1 MTMKLADREVK
12 ETIAKMIDKKNVGRD
27 EKYKDRGVGL
37 NKTVKDRGAGPGETV
52 KGKGANQGQDTG
64 DIDGSHYYPL
74 VGPRPEDAPD
84 IDNSTVV
91 QCTGAERSPVHP
103 LDVMDNTLY
112 SQHLEDGKSNDVRD
126 ASGRGTRQGEEY
138 EGGGGGR
145 STKMKGAG
153 RNGDVYKGGGAG
165 LSAMMKD
172 KGAGRKDDVHKDEG
186 AGLGAKK
193 KDKDAGR

>member
-1 MTMKLADREVK
+1 M
-12 ETIAKMIDKKNVGRD
+12 
-27 EKYKDRGVGL
+27 
-37 NKTVKDRGAGPGETV
+37 

-74 VGPRPEDAPD
+74 VGPRPEEAPD

-103 LDVMDNTLY
+103 LDVMNNALY
-112 SQHLEDGKSNDVRD
+112 SQHWGDGKSDDVRD
-126 ASGRGTRQGEEY
+126 ARGRGTRQGEEY

-145 STKMKGAG
+145 SSKMKGAG

-165 LSAMMKD
+165 LSAKMKD
-172 KGAGRKDDVHKDEG
+172 EGAGRKDDVYKDEG
-186 AGLGAKK
+186 AGLVTKK
-193 KDKDAGR
+193 KDEGGSRRSGG